1 MELLSWKTFI
11 RDTFAEMFFYL
22 FIHKKF
28 ISYEENYFGCRIK
41 RLFV

>member
-1 MELLSWKTFI
+1 MELLSRKVFI

>member
-1 MELLSWKTFI
+1 MELLNQKIFI

-28 ISYEENYFGCRIK
+28 ISYEENNFGCRIK
-41 RLFV
+41 RIFV